1 MNGAE
6 YIWTAAMKTKNEKP
20 RGATSTRKVPI
31 QACKCN
37 GINIGFE
44 NSRCFGQQ

>member
-6 YIWTAAMKTKNEKP
+6 YIGQHAMKTKNEKP
-20 RGATSTRKVPI
+20 RGATSTRKVSI
-31 QACKCN
+31 QACKRI

-44 NSRCFGQQ
+44 NLRCFGQQ